1 MLTLGSP
8 TLAAYSACVTVLNRR
23 WIRRRFKLVSYP
35 NAHRALQVLCSLQQ
49 APVHVNTDDCLL
61 ASLVVLPQNDEW
73 WKELLR
79 CLDMNYVNT
88 WSFCNVS
95 SIVWVVVA
103 FLLTMMDGFASESTI
118 IQR

>member
-8 TLAAYSACVTVLNRR
+8 TLAAYSACITVSNRR
-23 WIRRRFKLVSYP
+23 WICRRFKQVSYP
-35 NAHRALQVLCSLQQ
+35 NAHRAVRVLCSLQQ
-49 APVHVNTDDCLL
+49 APVHVNNDDCLL

-88 WSFCNVS
+88 WSFCDVS
-95 SIVWVVVA
+95 FIVWVVVA